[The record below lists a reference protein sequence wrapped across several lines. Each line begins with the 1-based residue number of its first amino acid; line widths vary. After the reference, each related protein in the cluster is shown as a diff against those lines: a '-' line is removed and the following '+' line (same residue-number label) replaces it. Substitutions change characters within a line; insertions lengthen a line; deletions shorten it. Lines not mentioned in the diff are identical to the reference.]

1 MTALGGDE
9 IQCGYEFEQFCSQ
22 WMSIESSL
30 ILWGSCVLAVGHY
43 FLIGVGG
50 IQFYQ
55 HVTINHLLSSL
66 HQSIECREDGSNSE
80 SSNCPQD
87 DERVSSAVLNVTPLY
102 IGTMGRSS
110 GASSMNEASSL
121 SGPNADIAVGV
132 EAADEADAN
141 EILDNTSK

>member
-1 MTALGGDE
+1 
-9 IQCGYEFEQFCSQ
+9 
-22 WMSIESSL
+22 MSIESSL

-50 IQFYQ
+50 MSFYQ

-66 HQSIECREDGSNSE
+66 HQSIECREDGRNFDE
-80 SSNCPQD
+80 SSDCPQE

-110 GASSMNEASSL
+110 GTSSMNEASL
-121 SGPNADIAVGV
+121 SAGPSAVIAVGV
-132 EAADEADAN
+132 EAADESIMDKS
-141 EILDNTSK
+141 TK